1 MKSVLYF
8 TADWCN
14 PCKKVRPIVEELNRE
29 QIIAKFF
36 MIDADIENEMVSDFS
51 VKSVPTFV
59 LIKDNKEVS
68 RTTGAKTKEELL
80 SLEHKTEIKTF
91 LIGESLLKNLN
102 KNSIFSVL

>member
-80 SLEHKTEIKTF
+80 SFINEE
-91 LIGESLLKNLN
+91 
-102 KNSIFSVL
+102 

>member
-1 MKSVLYF
+1 VKSVLYF

-14 PCKKVRPIVEELNRE
+14 PCKKVKPIVEELNRE

-36 MIDADIENEMVSDFS
+36 MIDADIESEMVSDFE

-59 LIKDNKEVS
+59 LIRDNKEVS

-80 SLEHKTEIKTF
+80 SFINEE
-91 LIGESLLKNLN
+91 
-102 KNSIFSVL
+102 

>member
-36 MIDADIENEMVSDFS
+36 MIDADIENEMISDFD

-59 LIKDNKEVS
+59 LIRDNKEVS

-80 SLEHKTEIKTF
+80 SFINEE
-91 LIGESLLKNLN
+91 
-102 KNSIFSVL
+102 

>member
-29 QIIAKFF
+29 QIVAKFF
-36 MIDADIENEMVSDFS
+36 IIDADIENEMVNDFEI
-51 VKSVPTFV
+51 KSVPTFV

-68 RTTGAKTKEELL
+68 RISGAKTKEELL
-80 SLEHKTEIKTF
+80 SFINEE
-91 LIGESLLKNLN
+91 
-102 KNSIFSVL
+102 

>member
-1 MKSVLYF
+1 VKSVLYF

-36 MIDADIENEMVSDFS
+36 IIDADIEIEMVSDFG

-59 LIKDNKEVS
+59 LIRDNKEVS

-80 SLEHKTEIKTF
+80 SFINEE
-91 LIGESLLKNLN
+91 
-102 KNSIFSVL
+102 

>member
-36 MIDADIENEMVSDFS
+36 MIDADIENEMVSDFG

-80 SLEHKTEIKTF
+80 SFINEE
-91 LIGESLLKNLN
+91 
-102 KNSIFSVL
+102 

>member
-14 PCKKVRPIVEELNRE
+14 PCKRVRPIVEELNRE

-36 MIDADIENEMVSDFS
+36 MIDADIENEMVSDFGI
-51 VKSVPTFV
+51 KSVPTFV

-80 SLEHKTEIKTF
+80 SFINEE
-91 LIGESLLKNLN
+91 
-102 KNSIFSVL
+102 

>member
-14 PCKKVRPIVEELNRE
+14 PCKKVRPIIEELNRE

-36 MIDADIENEMVSDFS
+36 MIDADIENEMVSDFG

-59 LIKDNKEVS
+59 LIRDNKEVS

-80 SLEHKTEIKTF
+80 SFINEE
-91 LIGESLLKNLN
+91 
-102 KNSIFSVL
+102 

>member
-1 MKSVLYF
+1 MNTILYF

-36 MIDADIENEMVSDFS
+36 MIDADIENDMVSDFR

-80 SLEHKTEIKTF
+80 SFINEE
-91 LIGESLLKNLN
+91 
-102 KNSIFSVL
+102 